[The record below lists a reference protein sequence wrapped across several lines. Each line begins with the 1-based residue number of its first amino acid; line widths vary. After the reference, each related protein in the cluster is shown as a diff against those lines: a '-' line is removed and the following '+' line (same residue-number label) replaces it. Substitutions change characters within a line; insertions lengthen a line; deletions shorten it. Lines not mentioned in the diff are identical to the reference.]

1 VNYFIYLS
9 VHKIYKISFLIIF
22 SLIFAT
28 IGITQTSEELIMEG
42 KQLVD
47 KGIVSS
53 DLSYLN
59 EGRERFETVLT
70 DDSENY
76 LANYFLAYAN
86 YRLAIYSL
94 QNNEKEQFENFIGYS
109 IEELNKLLES
119 NDNNSEVFALLASAY
134 AFQISA
140 KPDLGSEFGP
150 IAFYLIFKAYDID
163 PHNPRVMLLSGL
175 SYFNIPKD
183 YGGSKLKAL
192 DDFIKSVK
200 LFENA
205 TDEDDDIAWGYTD
218 ALAWLGIAYSEQN
231 DYESAVEVYN
241 KALEVAPDFLWVKN
255 ILLPAAENK
264 LN

>member
-1 VNYFIYLS
+1 M
-9 VHKIYKISFLIIF
+9 HKINKIFFIIIFFLI
-22 SLIFAT
+22 LAT
-28 IGITQTSEELIMEG
+28 IDIAQTSEELMMEG

-47 KGIVSS
+47 KGVISS
-53 DLSYLN
+53 DLSYLS
-59 EGRERFETVLT
+59 EARERFETVLT

-76 LANYFLAYAN
+76 LANYFLAYTD
-86 YRLAIYSL
+86 YRLAAYSL

-109 IEELNKLLES
+109 IQELNELLES
-119 NDNNSEVFALLASAY
+119 NDNNSEVIALLASAY

-200 LFENA
+200 LFESA